1 VKQDIGYALRLF
13 RRAPGFTAIV
23 ILTLALGIGAT
34 TAIFSIVQAVL
45 LRPLPFR
52 DAGRLVVIWERV
64 IHEKRLAKVPDPYRD
79 FGIYGKTN
87 RSFETI
93 AGASPA
99 APGRI
104 LTGFGKAQAALVI
117 PATLDFFSVLGVP
130 AELGRTFSAD
140 DLSRG
145 CSVVLEHRFWQN
157 ALNGDRNIVGRN
169 LRMEDLECTVLG
181 VMPSTFVFY
190 PDTTAMWSLLTPNNP
205 IARDPDRSGVGI
217 FARLKPGVTLQAAE
231 EEVRQLHRNA
241 HGDDRHSGLVE
252 PVLYPL
258 HDEFTSLTGRDL
270 KLSIIVLF
278 AAVSVVLL
286 IACVN
291 VANLLLGRS
300 IARQKELA
308 VRAALGSGRAR
319 LLRQLL
325 TESLLLSVVAA
336 ILGIGLAALAV
347 HYFQVVNP
355 IALPPGEKPE
365 LSLPVLGFT
374 AMLAL
379 LTSVVFGFVPAWKA
393 TRIDLNETLKAGGR
407 GASTD
412 ARRLWFG
419 KGLVVVE
426 VMLSLLLLVGA
437 GLLIQSVASF
447 SAVPLG
453 FSTDRLVTM
462 FMSMPRTTYAKP
474 ETRVRFYDS
483 LLASMSSVPEIQA
496 SAISTAP
503 PLQGS
508 SAGAA
513 LSIMG
518 RPDRP
523 PGEVLH
529 DTAQLG
535 VSASYFQTMGIQ
547 LLGGRTFDARDQVGA
562 QPVAIVNQSL
572 ARQYFKNGDP
582 IGQQIRFYGLPEA
595 INPWLSIVGVSGD
608 EKRASLAAMTWLE
621 PPTVYIPVT
630 QRPPG
635 GGQLILR
642 MAVPRARIGA
652 VAQERIAAIDPAIPV
667 TNIDTVQ
674 HLVAKNLAY
683 PQFRAVLLGSF
694 AALALL
700 LAVVGLYGVI
710 SQLVAQRTHEIGV
723 RMALGAQQGDVL
735 KMVVTEGLVLA
746 LMGVG
751 LGLIAAGWLSKFIA
765 ALLFGVSA
773 TDATTMVV
781 GSTVLIVAALVAS
794 YIPARRATRVDPAI
808 ALRYE

>member
-1 VKQDIGYALRLF
+1 VKQDIGYALRIF
-13 RRAPGFTAIV
+13 RRAPAFTAIV
-23 ILTLALGIGAT
+23 ILTLALGIGANT
-34 TAIFSIVQAVL
+34 TIFSIVQAVL

-52 DAGRLVVIWERV
+52 DSSRLVVIWERV
-64 IHEKRLAKVPDPYRD
+64 IHEKRLARVPDPFRD
-79 FGIYGKTN
+79 FGLYGKTN

-93 AGASPA
+93 AAASPA

-104 LTGFGKAQAALVI
+104 LTGFGKAQPALVI

-130 AELGRTFSAD
+130 PELGRTFSAD
-140 DLSRG
+140 DLTRG

-157 ALNGDRNIVGRN
+157 ALNGDRGILGKN

-181 VMPSTFVFY
+181 VMPASFSFY
-190 PDTTAMWSLLTPNNP
+190 PETTAMWSLLTPNNP
-205 IARDPDRSGVGI
+205 IARDPDRNGVGI
-217 FARLKPGVTLQAAE
+217 FARLRPGITLEAAE
-231 EEVRQLHRNA
+231 DEVRQLHRNA
-241 HGDDRHSGLVE
+241 HANDRHSGLVE

-258 HDEFTSLTGRDL
+258 HDEFTNLTGRDL

-325 TESLLLSVVAA
+325 TESLLLSVAAA
-336 ILGIGLAALAV
+336 ILGICLAALAV
-347 HYFQVVNP
+347 HYFRVVNP
-355 IALPPGEKPE
+355 IDLPPGEKVE
-365 LSLPVLGFT
+365 LNLPVLAFT

-379 LTSVVFGFVPAWKA
+379 LTSVIFGFVPAWKA
-393 TRIDLNETLKAGGR
+393 TRIDLNEMLKAGGR
-407 GASTD
+407 SSSTD
-412 ARRLWFG
+412 SRRQWFG
-419 KGLVVVE
+419 KGLVVIE
-426 VMLSLLLLVGA
+426 VTMSLLLLVGA

-447 SAVPLG
+447 STVPLG
-453 FSTDRLVTM
+453 FSADRLVTM
-462 FMSMPRTTYAKP
+462 FLSMPRTTYAKP
-474 ETRVRFYDS
+474 ETRVRFFES
-483 LLASMSSVPEIQA
+483 LLTSISSVPEVQA
-496 SAISTAP
+496 AAISTAP
-503 PLQGS
+503 PLQGA

-513 LSIMG
+513 LSVMG
-518 RPDRP
+518 RPDGA
-523 PGEVLH
+523 PGAMLH
-529 DTAQLG
+529 DIAQLG
-535 VSASYFQTMGIQ
+535 VSAGYFQTMGIQ
-547 LLGGRTFDARDQVGA
+547 LIGGRTFDARDQLGT
-562 QPVAIVNQSL
+562 QPVVVVNQSL
-572 ARQYFKNGDP
+572 VRRYFKNVDP
-582 IGQQIRFYGLPEA
+582 LGQQIRFYGLPEA
-595 INPWLSIVGVSGD
+595 VNPWLSIVGISGD
-608 EKRASLAAMTWLE
+608 EKRSTLTEMAWLN
-621 PPTVYIPVT
+621 PPTVYLPVG

-642 MAVPRARIGA
+642 MAAPQARIGA
-652 VAQERIAAIDPAIPV
+652 AVQERISAIDPSIPI

-674 HLVAKNLAY
+674 HLLSKSLAY
-683 PQFRAVLLGSF
+683 PQFRAILLGVF

-735 KMVVTEGLVLA
+735 RMVVTEGLALA
-746 LMGVG
+746 VMGVG

-765 ALLFGVSA
+765 SLLFGVSA
-773 TDATTMVV
+773 TDVTTMAF
-781 GSTVLIVAALVAS
+781 GSAVLIGAALVAS
-794 YIPARRATRVDPAI
+794 YIPARRATRVDPLI